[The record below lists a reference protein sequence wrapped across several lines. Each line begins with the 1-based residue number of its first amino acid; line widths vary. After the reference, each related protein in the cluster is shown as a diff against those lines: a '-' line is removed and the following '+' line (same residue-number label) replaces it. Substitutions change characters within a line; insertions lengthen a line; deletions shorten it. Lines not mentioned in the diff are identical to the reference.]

1 MPADGIM
8 PRGTSGAAL
17 GHFFHARTVVC
28 ESGHTGFCGC
38 RRFHLIGQPEVSVFS
53 TKYEAAMCAI
63 LLRRVASNL
72 LVSIGKLLWTQGQA
86 AARLARLRRVLPRM
100 LENGC

>member
-1 MPADGIM
+1 
-8 PRGTSGAAL
+8 
-17 GHFFHARTVVC
+17 
-28 ESGHTGFCGC
+28 
-38 RRFHLIGQPEVSVFS
+38 
-53 TKYEAAMCAI
+53 MCAI